1 MKLPYNPDDKNS
13 IIAYAKK
20 LKGKALCDVCD
31 KDLIKTWKEEE
42 VFWSNTHQTAE
53 RTSIIE
59 AFEDEDSFKY
69 HTEWLESERL
79 YCYLINKLNSA
90 TW

>member
-1 MKLPYNPDDKNS
+1 MTKKDKE
-13 IIAYAKK
+13 
-20 LKGKALCDVCD
+20 
-31 KDLIKTWKEEE
+31 LIKKWKEEE

-53 RTSIIE
+53 RSSIIE
-59 AFEDEDSFKY
+59 GFEDEDSFKY